1 MVVGPPAG
9 MPAAAG
15 AQNVAP
21 PQPNQPRPTASM
33 QPPASRK
40 RRSTEAAQPVPP
52 RKVRPEKPNCR
63 VSRLALAACGHSL
76 ARSCVPWG
84 NKHHVSQRKERG
96 TGVYPAVSLQGN
108 GRRGAAVQSGTPSAS
123 IQDGGGV
130 PSANGNGTP
139 GGVEGGNSSRQVPA
153 ACRSTSVHMP
163 SAVLLV
169 AAWQIG
175 PGTLQGGPTN
185 VRRCR
190 GRRHA
195 RRPGAA
201 ARSRRRSSKTT
212 TSTIT
217 SGPAVAAPD
226 LLAIT
231 PVRPLPRSCAAQQ
244 AAAFKA
250 IAPAGRGSIV
260 GLINFTRIDTSYD
273 GCANIFALIRTPRA
287 TDVESAPD

>member
-63 VSRLALAACGHSL
+63 ASRLALAACAHSL
-76 ARSCVPWG
+76 ARSSVPWG

-175 PGTLQGGPTN
+175 PGTAPGRAHECMEVPWAQTRTPPGG
-185 VRRCR
+185 
-190 GRRHA
+190 G
-195 RRPGAA
+195 GKK
-201 ARSRRRSSKTT
+201 S
-212 TSTIT
+212 
-217 SGPAVAAPD
+217 
-226 LLAIT
+226 
-231 PVRPLPRSCAAQQ
+231 AAQQ
-244 AAAFKA
+244 QNNNIYNYFGPRSGSAGSPGHHAG
-250 IAPAGRGSIV
+250 APAAPFVRCTTGSCLQSNRGSIV

-273 GCANIFALIRTPRA
+273 GCANIFALIRIPRA